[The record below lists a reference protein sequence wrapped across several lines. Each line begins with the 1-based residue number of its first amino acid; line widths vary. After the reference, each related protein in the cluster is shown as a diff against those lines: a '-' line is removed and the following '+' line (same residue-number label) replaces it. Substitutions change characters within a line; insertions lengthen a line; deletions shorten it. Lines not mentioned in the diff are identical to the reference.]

1 MIRTVPA
8 AVVRA
13 GTSEVRKVT
22 SLRMNW
28 MTATALVV
36 IGAIVFSV
44 AGFTV
49 EAALGSDAEDGF
61 LTAGGALAA
70 AVLILAAA
78 IVLAGVFGAVA
89 AGSEYRYRTLPVSS
103 LFTPDRNLL
112 LGAKMVVAAVFTLLT
127 VLTLEVLGIG
137 AFLLFGRD
145 RIQIEGSFY
154 ALLGGVLLAAVCWSL
169 IGAALG
175 FVLRSPTQAVAVL
188 IGWSI
193 LEPLVWVTAD
203 ALGIPGVATILPASA
218 TVGTATVG
226 SFPDAAF
233 IAPTPAAIVVLL
245 VWTTGLVTAAWWL
258 LREREL

>member
-8 AVVRA
+8 AVVQA

-22 SLRMNW
+22 SLRMNRVA
-28 MTATALVV
+28 ATTLVLV
-36 IGAIVFSV
+36 GAIVFSV

-49 EAALGSDAEDGF
+49 EAALGSQQEDGF
-61 LTAGGALAA
+61 STAGGALTA

-78 IVLAGVFGAVA
+78 IVLAGVFGAIA
-89 AGSEYRYRTLPVSS
+89 SGSEYRYHTLSVST

-112 LGAKMVVAAVFTLLT
+112 FGAKLVVAAVFTLIT
-127 VLTLEVLGIG
+127 VLTLEVLGVG

-145 RIQIEGSFY
+145 RIHLEAGFY
-154 ALLGGVLLAAVCWSL
+154 AMLGGVLLAAVCWSL

-175 FVLRSPTQAVAVL
+175 FLLRSPTQAIAVL

-193 LEPLVWVTAD
+193 LEPLVWITTKAM
-203 ALGIPGVATILPASA
+203 GFPGFATILPASA
-218 TVGTATVG
+218 TVGTSTTG
-226 SFPDAAF
+226 SFEDAPF
-233 IAPTPAAIVVLL
+233 IAPTPGAIVVLL
-245 VWTTGLVTAAWWL
+245 VWTTGLVAAAWWF